1 MTQNFK
7 RAHLG
12 ANSSIWAPKTSPK
25 GPTHS
30 DPKCGPPRAH
40 PEFWKAT
47 RRLRESE
54 PLCIENPVL
63 GLCCHCH
70 VGQCIEDILT
80 ERRLKN
86 FTLSCRFA
94 LDLLCDK
101 SDQQADMLPKPPLAP
116 WSTATIIHGA
126 PLSWP
131 MGVQVGARPRGFPSH
146 RSEAAHQ
153 NLALERNLPCPTYDS
168 RQLLRLP
175 RVTFLAGGW
184 HLCARCRASGQNSS
198 SLCSAAPCRLTCWL
212 SFLLTSLWLVDDF
225 HGPSLLV
232 SPSPC
237 R

>member
-1 MTQNFK
+1 MGTLFLVY
-7 RAHLG
+7 A
-12 ANSSIWAPKTSPK
+12 
-25 GPTHS
+25 
-30 DPKCGPPRAH
+30 
-40 PEFWKAT
+40 AT
-47 RRLRESE
+47 VTWVSASKIFLLKE
-54 PLCIENPVL
+54 
-63 GLCCHCH
+63 
-70 VGQCIEDILT
+70 
-80 ERRLKN
+80 RLKN

-116 WSTATIIHGA
+116 WSTATIIHGD
-126 PLSWP
+126 PCLGLWESKSEH
-131 MGVQVGARPRGFPSH
+131 VLVGFRHIEQRDV
-146 RSEAAHQ
+146 AHQ
-153 NLALERNLPCPTYDS
+153 NLALERNLSCPTYDS

-198 SLCSAAPCRLTCWL
+198 SLCSAVPCRLTCWL